1 MSSHDNKFVLTYFP
15 TRGRGETIRLLL
27 EDQRLPYTNRHVQR
41 EEWGNLKQQLRSSPE
56 LRKRGPF
63 GQLPMFED
71 ETSGLNIVQ
80 SQAILRYLARRFN
93 LYGKNE
99 QEMIRCDIVEEA
111 LVDGNAELRQIA
123 FDPNFDSRKDK
134 FLADELSTR
143 LNDLEF
149 FFTLNP
155 SKSDTYWVGN
165 DVTFVDYFAWDY
177 LDKVRTLSKEVLSKH
192 PHLHQF
198 WKSFPEVRP
207 NLAQYLR
214 SHRRANLVYPPN
226 ANFGNTPES
235 S

>member
-1 MSSHDNKFVLTYFP
+1 MSSNHKFVLTYFP
-15 TRGRGETIRLLL
+15 IRGRAETIRLLL
-27 EDQRLPYTNRHVQR
+27 EDQKLSYTNKYVQG
-41 EEWGNLKQQLRSSPE
+41 EEWGNFKQQLRSSPE
-56 LRKRGPF
+56 LRKKGPF

-71 ETSGLNIVQ
+71 EASGLSIVQ
-80 SQAILRYLARRFN
+80 SQAILRHLARTFN

-99 QEMIRCDIVEEA
+99 QDMIRCDIVEEA
-111 LVDGNAELRQIA
+111 LVDANTELSQSA
-123 FDPNFDSRKDK
+123 FDPNFNSRKEK
-134 FLADELSTR
+134 FLADNLSTR

-165 DVTFVDYFAWDY
+165 NVTFVDYFAWDY
-177 LDKVRTLSKEVLSKH
+177 LDKVRTLSNDVLSKY

-207 NLAQYLR
+207 NLAQYLK
-214 SHRRANLVYPPN
+214 SERRAKLVYPPN

>member
-1 MSSHDNKFVLTYFP
+1 MSNHKFVLTYFP
-15 TRGRGETIRLLL
+15 IRGRAETIRLLL
-27 EDQRLPYTNRHVQR
+27 EDQKLPFTNKHVQR
-41 EEWGNLKQQLRSSPE
+41 EEWDNLKQQFRTSPE
-56 LRKRGPF
+56 LRKKGPF
-63 GQLPMFED
+63 GQLPILED

-80 SQAILRYLARRFN
+80 SQAILRHLARAHN

-111 LVDGNAELRQIA
+111 LVDANTELRQSA
-123 FDPNFDSRKDK
+123 FDPNFNSRKEQ
-134 FLADELSTR
+134 FLANNLHTR

-155 SKSDTYWVGN
+155 SKSDNYWVGSS
-165 DVTFVDYFAWDY
+165 VTFVDYYAWDY
-177 LDKVRTLSKEVLSKH
+177 LDKVRTLNMDVLSKY
-192 PHLHQF
+192 PHLHKF

-207 NLAQYLR
+207 NLAQYLK
-214 SHRRANLVYPPN
+214 SDRRAKLTYPPN